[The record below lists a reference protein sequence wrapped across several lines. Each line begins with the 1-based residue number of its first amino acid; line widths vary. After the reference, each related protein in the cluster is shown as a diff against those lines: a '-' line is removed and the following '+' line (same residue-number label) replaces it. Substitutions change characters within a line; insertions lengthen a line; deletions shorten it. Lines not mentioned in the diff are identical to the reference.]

1 MIKKR
6 KKIKVILD
14 LSMSMKTCI
23 GAVYLFLQEMDD
35 RIRNTEVLDLEYQL
49 TWFSSGK
56 NGNVVFSDGRMSTRD
71 PVEFFGAVRGLTLCR
86 GNRMTSDE
94 DVEAGWKT
102 ALSSMAGE
110 AGEQAVFFFSDY
122 RMENEIRLEQEHG
135 VNRVFLFLPE
145 NSHARYRFRM
155 TGSGGD
161 VQIAMP
167 ILQWSLE
174 TLMKP
179 WTESMWSGLMTYMN
193 LMNEE

>member
-1 MIKKR
+1 M
-6 KKIKVILD
+6 KIKRLRLITRYIPFRGPKFSQNKT
-14 LSMSMKTCI
+14 SMPSCRAMLNGSRVPQRFTS
-23 GAVYLFLQEMDD
+23 LLPTFE
-35 RIRNTEVLDLEYQL
+35 R
-49 TWFSSGK
+49 FS
-56 NGNVVFSDGRMSTRD
+56 
-71 PVEFFGAVRGLTLCR
+71 A
-86 GNRMTSDE
+86 SDE

-155 TGSGGD
+155 TGSGGN

>member
-6 KKIKVILD
+6 KNMKVILD

-23 GAVYLFLQEMDD
+23 GAVYLFLQELDD
-35 RIRNTEVLDLEYQL
+35 RIRKTGALDFEYQL
-49 TWFSSGK
+49 SWFSSGK
-56 NGNVVFSDGRMSTRD
+56 TDDVVFADDRMSTRD
-71 PVEFFGAVRGLTLCR
+71 PVEFFGAVRRLTLCR
-86 GNRMTSDE
+86 GSRMTSDE
-94 DVEAGWKT
+94 DVEAGWKK

-110 AGEQAVFFFSDY
+110 AGEQVVFFFSDY

-135 VNRVFLFLPE
+135 VNRVFLFLPA

-155 TGSGGD
+155 TGSSGN

-193 LMNEE
+193 IMDEE